1 MISSKAAPG
10 IQQID
15 QEKKLTTLVR
25 ILGKSSFTAVLT
37 AVLAFTGATH
47 AQQSMDDPARAGYY
61 SALKDKRVV
70 FVPVFMGLDLTEG
83 WSKMMKKQ
91 ADALGY
97 KYEVRNSNFNT
108 AAGAQT
114 LTSLISE
121 KPDVIVVQNP
131 DVQSYAKLLAKAE
144 SEGIRVIQLN
154 MKTNT
159 LTSGFVGAD
168 VIAIGET
175 QAKAVVEKCGAGTS
189 GKVLILAGPPTS
201 PFSAYM
207 IKGYENIFGKTKE
220 IKVVSQ
226 QSTGD
231 YESAKAKS
239 ITQVALQQ
247 NPDLCGIV
255 GVWDNADLG
264 TAAAI
269 KEAGKTGK
277 VFLST
282 SGGGGALACKGIQEG
297 MWDHYVSYDV
307 PGQSRDLNA
316 LISASLQDKT
326 KVGTIKSVLYTPLV
340 VYNKANLKDQ
350 FCWTLDTIR

>member
-1 MISSKAAPG
+1 MKSIKNCFAKKVNLVVAA
-10 IQQID
+10 
-15 QEKKLTTLVR
+15 T
-25 ILGKSSFTAVLT
+25 ILAGWGVAQ
-37 AVLAFTGATH
+37 
-47 AQQSMDDPARAGYY
+47 AQQSMEDPARAGYY
-61 SALKDKRVV
+61 AAMKGKSVV

-114 LTSLISE
+114 LTSLITE
-121 KPDVIVVQNP
+121 KPSVIVVQNP
-131 DVQSYAKLLAKAE
+131 DVQSYAKLLANAE
-144 SEGIRVIQLN
+144 AAGIHVIQLN

-168 VIAIGET
+168 VIGIGET
-175 QAKAVVEKCGAGTS
+175 QAKAAVEKCGAGTS
-189 GKVLILAGPPTS
+189 GKVLVLAGPPTS

-207 IKGYENIFGKTKE
+207 IKGYENIFGKAPG
-220 IKVVSQ
+220 IKIVSQ

-239 ITQVALQQ
+239 ITQVVLQQ
-247 NPDLCGIV
+247 HPDLCAVV
-255 GVWDNADLG
+255 GVWDNTDVG

-282 SGGGGALACKGIQEG
+282 SGGGGELACKGIQEG
-297 MWDHYVSYDV
+297 MWEHYVSYDV
-307 PGQSRDLNA
+307 PGQARDLND
-316 LISASLQDKT
+316 LIVASMLDKN
-326 KVGTIKSVLYTPLV
+326 KVGSTKTVLYTPLV
-340 VYNKANLKDQ
+340 VYNKANLKNQ
-350 FCWTLDTIR
+350 FCWTLETIR

>member
-1 MISSKAAPG
+1 MIKFSKSSVNPG
-10 IQQID
+10 I
-15 QEKKLTTLVR
+15 KR
-25 ILGKSSFTAVLT
+25 
-37 AVLAFTGATH
+37 VLATALVGMLASAGIVH
-47 AQQSMDDPARAGYY
+47 AQQSMEDPARASYY

-114 LTSLISE
+114 LTSLITE

-144 SEGIRVIQLN
+144 AAGIHVIQLN

-159 LTSGFVGAD
+159 LTTGFVGAD
-168 VIAIGET
+168 VIGIGET
-175 QAKAVVEKCGAGTS
+175 QAKAVVAKCGAGTS

-207 IKGYENIFGKTKE
+207 IKGYENILSKNPA

-239 ITQVALQQ
+239 ITQVVLQQ
-247 NPDLCGIV
+247 HPDLCGV
-255 GVWDNADLG
+255 MGVWDNTDVG

-277 VFLST
+277 VFVST
-282 SGGGGALACKGIQEG
+282 SGGGGELACKGIKDG

-316 LISASLQDKT
+316 LISASLQDKN
-326 KVGTIKSVLYTPLV
+326 KVGSTKSILYTPLV
-340 VYNKANLKDQ
+340 VYDKANLKNQ

>member
-1 MISSKAAPG
+1 VIKLSNFVGKGAVAMVMTALLAAAG
-10 IQQID
+10 
-15 QEKKLTTLVR
+15 
-25 ILGKSSFTAVLT
+25 
-37 AVLAFTGATH
+37 GAH

-61 SALKDKRVV
+61 AALKDKRVV

-114 LTSLISE
+114 LTSLITE

-144 SEGIRVIQLN
+144 AAGIHVIQLN
-154 MKTNT
+154 MKTNL
-159 LTSGFVGAD
+159 LTTGFVGAD
-168 VIAIGET
+168 VVAIGET
-175 QAKAVVEKCGAGTS
+175 QARAAVEKCGPGTS

-207 IKGYENIFGKTKE
+207 LKGYENVFSKTPA

-231 YESAKAKS
+231 YESSKAKS
-239 ITQVALQQ
+239 ITQVVLQQ
-247 NPDLCGIV
+247 HPDLCATL
-255 GVWDNADLG
+255 GVWDNADVG

-269 KEAGKTGK
+269 KEAGKSDK
-277 VFLST
+277 VFVST
-282 SGGGGALACKGIQEG
+282 SGGGGELACKGIRDG
-297 MWDHYVSYDV
+297 MWQHYVSYDV
-307 PGQSRDLNA
+307 PGQARDLNA
-316 LISASLQDKT
+316 LISAALQDKE
-326 KVGTIKSVLYTPLV
+326 KVGTSKTILYTPLV